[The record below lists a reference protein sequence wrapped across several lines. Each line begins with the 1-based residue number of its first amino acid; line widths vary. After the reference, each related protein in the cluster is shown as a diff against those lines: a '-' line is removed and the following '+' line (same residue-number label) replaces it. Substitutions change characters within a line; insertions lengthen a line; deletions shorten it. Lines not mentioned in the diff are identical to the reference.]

1 MSWRSWRS
9 VIVWRSRSG
18 RGSFWAA
25 SRFGVRTRSLPW
37 PWSCTFS
44 ALTFVYEVNPVRA
57 SFCCDGSPC
66 VLGTEC
72 FKVQYLPVMDR
83 AQLR

>member
-9 VIVWRSRSG
+9 VIVWRPRSG
-18 RGSFWAA
+18 CGSFRAA

-44 ALTFVYEVNPVRA
+44 AVTFVYEVDPVRA
-57 SFCCDGSPC
+57 SFSCSGHP
-66 VLGTEC
+66 VYWEQV
-72 FKVQYLPVMDR
+72 FKVQYLSVIDR